1 VAHVETVT
9 VRNDLAEL
17 PAVYAALEAF
27 TSGAGLPESVRRSL
41 LLIVEELFSNTV
53 SYGYPDGDKDEIAVS
68 ASLRP
73 KHVELTLANKAI
85 AFDSSVAP
93 KEPDLNEPVEQKGI
107 GGLGLFL
114 VHQLAD
120 KVTHKRVGDTNH
132 TTVLLAHKPEEQGE

>member
-27 TSGAGLPESVRRSL
+27 AAGTDLPDPVRRTL

-53 SYGYPDGDKDEIAVS
+53 SYGYPEGRADEIAVS
-68 ASLRP
+68 VALGP
-73 KHVELTLANKAI
+73 DHVELTLADKA
-85 AFDSSVAP
+85 APFDSGSAP
-93 KEPDLNEPVEQKGI
+93 FAPDTSETVDDKNI

-120 KVTHKRVGDTNH
+120 EVTHKRVGDTNR
-132 TTVLLAHKPEEQGE
+132 TVVLVSRAANAGAE